1 MTDCIAKQLCLA
13 GWGEG
18 RRREV
23 RVDFEGGQISSDG
36 GVLLLAELERQ
47 RGILRRFVGCFTD
60 YRDPV
65 AIEHELS
72 TLVSQRVL
80 GLALGYEDLNDHE
93 QLRADPL
100 LAAAVG
106 VADPV
111 GGARRCTRDRGKPL
125 AGKSTLHRFEA
136 GAAVEVQ
143 KDRYK
148 RIAVDGEAAERFF
161 VEVFLSGRSQPGE
174 LLILDLDATDDPLH
188 GQQEGRFFH
197 GYFGHYCYLPLYI
210 FCGEAL
216 LWAQL
221 RQSDIDASAGAVE
234 AVTQIVDQIRQRW
247 PEVRILLRG
256 DSGFARESLMGWC
269 EAQAVDYL
277 FGLARNARLERAVG
291 AELQQ
296 AAERHRQS
304 GEPERVFK
312 DFTYR
317 TRKSWSCERRVV
329 GKAEVLSQG
338 KNPRFVVTSLRSE
351 AWPAAKLYEL
361 YCQRGEMENRIKE
374 QQLELF
380 ADRTSAHWLAV
391 NQLRL
396 WFSSVAYVLLAELR
410 RLGLADTVLARA
422 QCGTIR
428 LKLLKIG
435 ARVRVSARRIWI
447 SLSSAYPY
455 APLWRD
461 LLLRLQ
467 ALPPPAPA

>member
-1 MTDCIAKQLCLA
+1 MTQCIAEQLRLT

-36 GVLLLAELERQ
+36 GVLLLAELER
-47 RGILRRFVGCFTD
+47 RLGILRRFAECFVD
-60 YRDPV
+60 HRD
-65 AIEHELS
+65 AASIEHELAA
-72 TLVSQRVL
+72 LVSQRVL
-80 GLALGYEDLNDHE
+80 GVVLGYEDLNDHE

-111 GGARRCTRDRGKPL
+111 GATRRCERDRGKPL
-125 AGKSTLHRFEA
+125 AGKSTLHRLES
-136 GAAVEVQ
+136 GAAADPRQ
-143 KDRYK
+143 DRYK
-148 RIAVDGEAAERFF
+148 RIEVNTEAIKRFF
-161 VEVFLSGRSQPGE
+161 VEVFLSCRSEPNT

-197 GYFGHYCYLPLYI
+197 GYYGHYCYLPLYI

-221 RQSDIDASAGAVE
+221 RASDIDASAGAVE
-234 AVTQIVDQIRQRW
+234 AVEQVVGQIRQRW
-247 PEVRILLRG
+247 PGVSILLRA
-256 DSGFARESLMGWC
+256 DSGFAREELMGWC
-269 EAQAVDYL
+269 EAHAVKYL
-277 FGLARNARLERAVG
+277 FGLARNRRLERAVG

-296 AAERHRQS
+296 AAERHSQS

-312 DFTYR
+312 DFTYG

-338 KNPRFVVTSLRSE
+338 RNPRFVVTSLALAAWSAE
-351 AWPAAKLYEL
+351 ALYEL

-380 ADRTSAHWLAV
+380 ADRTSAHWMGV

-396 WFSSVAYVLLAELR
+396 WFSSVAYVLLSELR
-410 RLGLADTVLARA
+410 RLGLADTILARA

-455 APLWRD
+455 IALWRQ

-467 ALPPPAPA
+467 SLPPPAWA